1 MSNVSNAKKKAD
13 DKLTPNE
20 QALCDGIRIIKEHKL
35 FGRLKISVKIA
46 DKNVLANGTA
56 ALSLQSGDVLTNS
69 HERYSPGEWAF
80 MIAHCMLHLCFGHFD
95 SKNMPGYYTDTK
107 DGKVWTEKCDR
118 RLWNMACD
126 IYITK
131 FLSDIKFGTPVCE
144 ISDRTLLSSSERGVY
159 DILAQRG
166 LNAEENPYGTARKG
180 DADMVYNGRHYYAQR
195 SIPAEFAYA
204 VSDSVRGVINE
215 AGGLYENKKRS
226 VQELAAEWFINH
238 YPLLGALAAGFKIKE
253 VGYGSGADDVND
265 VSIAAVSTY
274 DREIY
279 VNSSAGLSMEE
290 WKFVLAHEYLHA
302 GLMHT
307 ERCAG
312 RDHHLWNVACDFVI
326 NGWLCQMNIGSM
338 PTMGL
343 LYDETLKDLS
353 AEEIY
358 DILIKDLKKNSKLAT
373 FRGYGKGDILD
384 EGYAASVQKPTTLDD
399 FCKNA
404 LRSGLEYHRSEGR
417 GFIPAGLIEEIKAL
431 SVPPVPWSVE
441 LAQWFD
447 INFSPIE
454 RRRTYARPSRRQ
466 SSTPY
471 IPRPS
476 LKADIPE
483 YSRTYAVIID
493 TSGSMSA
500 RMIGMALG
508 AAASYSIAKDVPL
521 VRVVFC
527 DAKAYDIGYV
537 TPDDIAGR
545 VEVKGRGGTVIQPAV
560 ELLEKAEDFPAEG
573 PILIITDGYIEDR
586 LEIHREHAF
595 LVPKGHRLPF
605 TPKGKVFYSDDT

>member
-1 MSNVSNAKKKAD
+1 MPKAKKKAD
-13 DKLTPNE
+13 DRLSPNE
-20 QALCDGIRIIKEHKL
+20 QALLGGIQIIKEHRL
-35 FGRLKISVKIA
+35 FGRLNITVKIA
-46 DKNVLANGTA
+46 DKNVLEDGTA
-56 ALSLQSGDVLTNS
+56 AISLESGDVLTNA
-69 HERYSPGEWAF
+69 HERYSPNEWAYL
-80 MIAHCMLHLCFGHFD
+80 IAHCMLHLCFGHFD
-95 SKNMPGYYTDTK
+95 SENMPGYYTDTK
-107 DGKVWTEKCDR
+107 DGKVWTERCDR
-118 RLWNMACD
+118 RVWNMACD

-131 FLSDIKFGTPVCE
+131 FLSDIKFGAPTCE
-144 ISDRTLLSSSERGVY
+144 ISDRTLLSSSERGIY
-159 DILAQRG
+159 EILTQRG
-166 LNAEENPYGTARKG
+166 LDAADNPYGTARKC
-180 DADMVYNGRHYYAQR
+180 DSDMVYNFKGYRKWR
-195 SIPAEFAYA
+195 SYSAEFVNA

-215 AGGLYENKKRS
+215 AGGFYEKKKRS

-238 YPLLGALAAGFKIKE
+238 YPLLGALASGFKITE
-253 VGYGSGADDVND
+253 VSCGSGADSVHD
-265 VSIAAVSTY
+265 VSIAAVSTC

-302 GLMHT
+302 GLMHS

-312 RDHHLWNVACDFVI
+312 RDHYLWNVACDFVI
-326 NGWLCQMNIGSM
+326 NGWLCQMGIGTM
-338 PTMGL
+338 PGMGL
-343 LYDETLKDLS
+343 LYDETLKDNS

-358 DILIKDLKKNSKLAT
+358 DILVKDLKKNSKLAT

-384 EGYAASVQKPTTLDD
+384 EGYASSASKPTTLDD

-404 LRSGLEYHRSEGR
+404 LRSGLEYHQSEGR

-441 LAQWFD
+441 LARWFD

-454 RRRTYARPSRRQ
+454 KRRTYARPSRRQ
-466 SSTPY
+466 SSTPD

-476 LKADIPE
+476 LIADIPE

-500 RMIGMALG
+500 KMIGMALG
-508 AAASYSIAKDVPL
+508 AAASYSIAKEVPL

-527 DAKAYDIGYV
+527 DARAYDIGYV
-537 TPDDIAGR
+537 TPEEIAGR

-560 ELLEKAEDFPAEG
+560 NLLEKAEDFPKNG

-605 TPKGKVFYSDDT
+605 LPRGKVFYFDET